1 VPRLREPRPQLAVQR
16 GYWGWIFE
24 VAQLVDDV
32 LLGYT
37 YNFQADSAVRSKS
50 ESVLYKP
57 RWCFQRVFPSK

>member
-1 VPRLREPRPQLAVQR
+1 VTGALATKFEYQSTAAREPRPQLAVQR

-37 YNFQADSAVRSKS
+37 YNFQAA
-50 ESVLYKP
+50 
-57 RWCFQRVFPSK
+57 